1 MEINNFILLIV
12 FIIFVLIIYKSI
24 KIYNFNKIENYG
36 AMSIDDN
43 VGHSSDNLEDIL
55 FTFKNCEYNNPSIF
69 KNGDKCTLEYTPKHE
84 NTIFGNECNSYTRDI
99 PLHYCT
105 KQDFSIY
112 KFNDTEYEIKRN
124 TKLNHFKRI
133 DSDLQLS
140 KQKLEEVLLTGD
152 ISNQNK
158 LLTLQKEKLDEIFSN
173 NNDNDDFLGILLEK
187 TLDNKVKFYKI
198 IVDEYSEIE
207 EEDDN
212 NYILYIKK
220 NIDCR
225 GKWEKCKYNSETE
238 KSVRKYV
245 RKINKR
251 GNGQNC
257 ENMNNITQICAEWS
271 DNCKEKTLDGIK
283 QRVKEWN
290 RYSPCEDSNYKD
302 ELNYCNND
310 KNKKYIQDD
319 CTQDRDCVV
328 AFENENC
335 YENSDGVLVNT
346 PNILVD
352 SSGNGRCAYEEGKE
366 YHSRREINQYGDTPI
381 ELDCNNGQNLE
392 ECVCNDR
399 EQYSLPCSYDTSFFW
414 GTEDGV
420 QEDKEDNGNCM
431 LEVSDYNPP
440 TSKSGLEECP
450 LNIVDPDD
458 SNNIIDVGNTILE
471 NPFTNLNDEMGNY
484 SRKFFKVNLES
495 DDYKFCKDN
504 NNNNKDMRP
513 ENCTWREQET
523 DCGDGYF
530 TLQNEKKI
538 KIIKNSIYN
547 GYCRY
552 SNNQI
557 TQRNVCHKFK
567 KKKWY
572 ESW

>member
-24 KIYNFNKIENYG
+24 KIYNLNKIENYG

-69 KNGDKCTLEYTPKHE
+69 KNDDKCILEYTPKHE
-84 NTIFGNECNSYTRDI
+84 NTILGSACSSKTLEIS
-99 PLHYCT
+99 LHHCT
-105 KQDFSIY
+105 QEEFPIY
-112 KFNDTEYEIKRN
+112 RFNDTEYEIKRN
-124 TKLNHFKRI
+124 KKLNHYKRI

-173 NNDNDDFLGILLEK
+173 NNNNNDFLGILLEK

-212 NYILYIKK
+212 DYILYIKK

-225 GKWEKCKYNSETE
+225 GKWEKCKYNSQQE
-238 KSVRKYV
+238 KSIRKYV
-245 RKINKR
+245 HKINKR
-251 GNGQNC
+251 GNGQDC
-257 ENMNNITQICAEWS
+257 KNMDNMSQKCAAWS
-271 DNCKEKTLDGIK
+271 NNCKEKILDGIK
-283 QRVKEWN
+283 QNVKEWN

-319 CTQDRDCVV
+319 CIQNRDCVV

-335 YENSDGVLVNT
+335 YENSDGMLVNK
-346 PNILVD
+346 PNILVE
-352 SSGNGRCAYEEGKE
+352 SSGNGTCAYEEGEE
-366 YHSRREINQYGDTPI
+366 YHNRLEINQYGNSSI
-381 ELDCNNGQNLE
+381 ELDCNNGENLE
-392 ECVCNDR
+392 QCVCNDR
-399 EQYSLPCSYDTSFFW
+399 ELYSLPCSYDTRFFW
-414 GTEDGV
+414 GAENGSPRKNT
-420 QEDKEDNGNCM
+420 QPGNCM
-431 LEVSDYNPP
+431 LEVFNYNPP
-440 TSKSGLEECP
+440 TSKSGTTECP
-450 LNIVDPDD
+450 LEIIDPD
-458 SNNIIDVGNTILE
+458 NNTNLIDVGNTILE

-484 SRKFFKVNLES
+484 SRKFFKVDLSKDN
-495 DDYKFCKDN
+495 YKFCKDN
-504 NNNNKDMRP
+504 GKIMEAEECEYIEKNSG
-513 ENCTWREQET
+513 
-523 DCGDGYF
+523 CGDGHW
-530 TLQNEKKI
+530 TLRNEKKI
-538 KIIKNSIYN
+538 KITKPSIYN
-547 GYCRY
+547 GPCRY
-552 SNNQI
+552 RDNQI
-557 TQRNVCHKFK
+557 TQDKKCKKFK
-567 KKKWY
+567 EKKWY
-572 ESW
+572 KFW